1 MRGAALAEAPRR
13 PGARLRC
20 RPRLEGCRMVELP
33 VGFRRFSRVGFVN
46 YQLNRWYSLGYSRL
60 EDLQAAGRGIRRV
73 DDNKPVFTR
82 LAEDAVR
89 EGRWRNAAFAFRAA
103 EFLTDPED
111 PDKSVLYARFM
122 DAFDRG
128 FADEGFE
135 RGLVPYGAGFL
146 PTLRL
151 PAVGPSRGTVVA
163 HGGFDSFM
171 EEFFCF
177 WRVLADRGYDVVAFE
192 GPGQGGAHRV
202 HGLAHDHDWE
212 KPVAAVL
219 DHYGLDDVALLGIS
233 FGGYWCVRAAAFE
246 KRVTRL
252 IVDPP
257 LYDLVV
263 AAGPAVRRML
273 EVMLARPELLDWSI
287 RLRMRLFP
295 MLRHVVRHA
304 LFITNQLDAEPAAAA
319 HWLMGMNEHHLS
331 SELVDQDVLLMAGER
346 DRFQPVRLYHL
357 QRAALVNARSVT
369 GRIFT
374 RVEHAENH
382 CQMGNLGLAINV
394 MADWL
399 DSVPSESG

>member
-1 MRGAALAEAPRR
+1 ML
-13 PGARLRC
+13 
-20 RPRLEGCRMVELP
+20 ELP
-33 VGFRRFSRVGFVN
+33 VGFQRFSRVGFIN
-46 YQLNRWYSLGYSRL
+46 YQLNRWHSLGYTRPA
-60 EDLQAAGRGIRRV
+60 DLADAGRQIRRS

-82 LAEDAVR
+82 LAETAVR
-89 EGRWRNAAFAFRAA
+89 EGRWRNAAFCFRAA
-103 EFLTDPED
+103 EFLTDPAD
-111 PDKSVLYARFM
+111 GDKAVLYHRFI

-135 RGLVPYGAGFL
+135 RGWVPYGGGFL

-151 PAVGPSRGTVVA
+151 DAVGPRRGTVVA

-177 WRVLADRGYDVVAFE
+177 WRILADRGYDVVAFE
-192 GPGQGGAHRV
+192 GPGQGAAHRV

-212 KPVAAVL
+212 KPVGAVL
-219 DHYGLDDVALLGIS
+219 DHLGLDDVALLGIS

-246 KRVTRL
+246 KRITRL

-257 LYDLVV
+257 LYDLVA

-273 EVMLARPELLDWSI
+273 DAMLARPALLDWSI
-287 RLRMRLFP
+287 RVRMRAFP

-304 LFITNQLDAEPAAAA
+304 LFITNQMDAEPSAAA
-319 HWLMGMNEHHLS
+319 HWLLGMNARHLS
-331 SELVDQDVLLMAGER
+331 SDRVDQDVLLLAGER
-346 DRFQPVRLYHL
+346 DRFQPVTLHHR

-374 RVEHAENH
+374 RAEHAENH
-382 CQMGNLGLAINV
+382 CQMGNLGLALDVIT
-394 MADWL
+394 DWL
-399 DSVPSESG
+399 DRGPSLSR